1 MRCSMAKLV
10 LAYNFSAE
18 RLPALKLAC
27 MLVKVPLKVVP
38 REQLLQPLGFL
49 AGVPGV
55 EPVEESYVGDEAQEE
70 MLILCGLNRPDLD
83 RLLSAIRKGKLQSVA
98 LQAALT
104 PTTALWSGVRL
115 QGELAQEHAYMHGK
129 RAPKPKHDSV

>member
-1 MRCSMAKLV
+1 MAKLV

-55 EPVEESYVGDEAQEE
+55 EPVEETYAGDEAQED
-70 MLILCGLNRPDLD
+70 MIILCGLNRPDFD

-98 LQAALT
+98 LKAALT
-104 PTTALWSGVRL
+104 PTNALWSGVRL

>member
-1 MRCSMAKLV
+1 MAKLV

-55 EPVEESYVGDEAQEE
+55 EPVEESYAGDEAQEATCAS
-70 MLILCGLNRPDLD
+70 LK
-83 RLLSAIRKGKLQSVA
+83 SF
-98 LQAALT
+98 
-104 PTTALWSGVRL
+104 
-115 QGELAQEHAYMHGK
+115 GK
-129 RAPKPKHDSV
+129 RWGNFGEARCALGSSSRNFSR

>member
-1 MRCSMAKLV
+1 MAKLV
-10 LAYNFSAE
+10 LAYNFTAD

-27 MLVKVPLKVVP
+27 MLAKVPLKVVP

-55 EPVEESYVGDEAQEE
+55 EPVEETYAGDEAQEE
-70 MLILCGLNRPDLD
+70 MLILCGLNRPNLD

-98 LQAALT
+98 LKAALT
-104 PTTALWSGVRL
+104 PTNALWSGVRL